1 VCVAIELRNLERP
14 VLEGPCLG
22 LLAVVMHV
30 CHGTGDEVREKRLP
44 WLDYP
49 LRLWEVKEADL
60 EAGQGLQSTNR
71 EPGAQTKKG

>member
-1 VCVAIELRNLERP
+1 
-14 VLEGPCLG
+14 
-22 LLAVVMHV
+22 VMHV